1 VELGYKSNGPGPEI
15 KKKREMQ
22 CYDYKIMS
30 GASEREREGDGLIS
44 FCRGVEFATLG
55 CGTQIALG
63 KVGPPPR
70 NHEVQSLVK
79 DDKKAV
85 RALR

>member
-30 GASEREREGDGLIS
+30 GASEREKEMGSSL
-44 FCRGVEFATLG
+44 F
-55 CGTQIALG
+55 
-63 KVGPPPR
+63 VGGS
-70 NHEVQSLVK
+70 NSLHSDV
-79 DDKKAV
+79 AH
-85 RALR
+85 RSP